1 MCMLLF
7 SSLGGIMD
15 FFRSFIGR
23 MKKIDKR
30 NLILIVLCIVVLAVV
45 IWYGIY
51 GKEETDPNNNVINK
65 GQVARAVSLLFHSA
79 EEIEN
84 NSADRFLDDKAKW
97 YEKYMNMMYKDT
109 YFAEKEVPPT
119 EKEAMSSF
127 TYGDLDKL
135 YTNIGIVDEELLSYV
150 KNNKSGMPIKL
161 EEWNEIFG
169 LMVEKLDVNN
179 TVEKINIVISGTISK
194 DASLPQWTAATTYG
208 NLRFDGMSVDYY
220 IDKGIKVLIKDK
232 NIISIVEVYSDDVT
246 YHNSFIVSMSGGN
259 IRAYI
264 EGCIRE
270 FISGDKTSSYNNVVA
285 DIVLE
290 DGKLIEIK
298 VKPETLAGKV
308 LSSSAEGIEIEN
320 YGTYE
325 LDENYRVYKMYGTME
340 KGDIS
345 EVLVGYDTQ
354 KFVLNGEG
362 KICAV
367 IIDRD
372 VQATNIRVLI
382 KTTGFEDIYHDY
394 VTVSSKEGCIVSYGN
409 GSGVFEIEPGTEY
422 IFSVDSD
429 IVNQGRIKI
438 SPKGV
443 DGKLCINS
451 ISRGYGTPNYRG
463 TLELALREGKIVV
476 INELPLE
483 EYLYS
488 VVPSE
493 MPWSYNYEALKAQA
507 ICARSFAYIHLMS
520 NRYSEFGAHVD
531 DSTSYQVY
539 NNSEE
544 QAVSNSAVDE
554 TYGQVLVHGGN
565 VISAYFFSTSCGTT
579 TTSGVWGSEAPYTQG
594 RILSEESQNM
604 NLMEEAAFDAFIR
617 TNYNTY
623 DSEYPWYRWSVTQSL
638 SRLTERVNEK
648 IGTIK
653 AENIQV
659 LGEEGQWINRTVTSV
674 GQVKKIETGERGP
687 GGVLKYVTIFGTDC
701 TVKVYKEYNIRVL
714 FSPEGVA
721 VTRGTG
727 DEITTMSM
735 LPSGFFVL
743 EEQTE
748 NNLLSA
754 YTFIGGG
761 YGHGVGMSQNGAN
774 TMAKLGKKCD
784 EILSFFYKDV
794 SIEKKY

>member
-1 MCMLLF
+1 MYMLLF
-7 SSLGGIMD
+7 SVIGGIMD
-15 FFRSFIGR
+15 FLRNLMERI
-23 MKKIDKR
+23 KKLDKR
-30 NLILIVLCIVVLAVV
+30 NVMLIVLCMIVLAVV
-45 IWYGIY
+45 VWYGMY
-51 GKEETDPNNNVINK
+51 GKEESDPNNNLINK
-65 GQVARAVSLLFHSA
+65 GQVARSVSLLFHSD
-79 EEIEN
+79 EEIDE
-84 NSADRFLDDKAKW
+84 NSADRFVSDENKW

-109 YFAEKEVPPT
+109 YFAEKEIPPT

-127 TYGDLDKL
+127 TYGDLDRL
-135 YTNIGIVDEELLSYV
+135 YTNIGVVDEELLSYV

-161 EEWNEIFG
+161 EDWNEIFG
-169 LMVEKLDVNN
+169 IMVEKLDVNKK
-179 TVEKINIVISGTISK
+179 VEKINIVISGTISR

-208 NLRFDGMSVDYY
+208 NLKFDGMSVDYY
-220 IDKGIKVLIKDK
+220 IDKGITVLVKDG
-232 NIISIVEVYSDDVT
+232 NILSIVEVYSDDVT

-270 FISGDKTSSYNNVVA
+270 FISNDKTSSYNNVVA

-290 DGKLIEIK
+290 DGKLQEIK
-298 VKPETLAGKV
+298 IKSDTVAGKV
-308 LSSSAEGIEIEN
+308 LASSPEGIEIES
-320 YGTYE
+320 YGTYG
-325 LDENYRVYKMYGTME
+325 LDENCRVYKVYGAMQMSS
-340 KGDIS
+340 IS

-354 KFVLNGEG
+354 KFVLNEDGQ
-362 KICAV
+362 ICAV

-394 VTVSSKEGCIVSYGN
+394 VTVSSTGGCIVSYGN
-409 GSGVFEIEPGTEY
+409 GSAVFEIEPGTEY
-422 IFSVDSD
+422 TFSPESD

-438 SPKGV
+438 SSKGV
-443 DGKLCINS
+443 DGKICINS
-451 ISRGYGTPNYRG
+451 LTRGYGVPNYRG
-463 TLELALREGKIVV
+463 TLEIILRGGKLVA

-493 MPWSYNYEALKAQA
+493 MPWNYNYEALKAQA

-531 DSTSYQVY
+531 DSTTYQVY

-544 QAVSNSAVDE
+544 QTVSNAAVDE
-554 TYGQVLVHGGN
+554 TYGQVLVCGNN

-594 RILSEESQNM
+594 KILSEEAANM
-604 NLMEEAAFDAFIR
+604 NLMDEAVFDAFIR
-617 TNYNTY
+617 TNYSTY
-623 DSEYPWYRWSVTQSL
+623 DSEYPWYRWRVTQSL
-638 SRLTERVNEK
+638 NRLTERVNEK

-659 LGEEGQWINRTVTSV
+659 LGDEGQWINKEVTSV

-687 GGVLKYVTIFGTDC
+687 GGVLKYVTIFGTEC

-721 VTRGTG
+721 VSRGTG
-727 DEITTMSM
+727 DEVTTMSM

-743 EEQTE
+743 EEQTQD
-748 NNLLSA
+748 NLLSA

-774 TMAKLGKKCD
+774 TMAKLGKTCE
-784 EILSFFYKDV
+784 EILTFFYKDV

>member
-1 MCMLLF
+1 MLLF

-15 FFRSFIGR
+15 FFRSFIER

-179 TVEKINIVISGTISK
+179 TVEKINIVISGTISR

-298 VKPETLAGKV
+298 VKSETLAGKV

-340 KGDIS
+340 MSNIS

-409 GSGVFEIEPGTEY
+409 GSGVFEIETGTEY

-544 QAVSNSAVDE
+544 QTVSNSAVDE

-721 VTRGTG
+721 VTRGAG